1 MKDAASI
8 RLLRQELDQYYTHF
22 DSCREQLLEGLSKR
36 ISAIPED
43 DSFARKTAQIEYLAQ
58 TCPVHLFRHTPLF
71 FEIASGR
78 PRHSWGGLQ
87 SPVGTYLNQ
96 LNADQWLTP
105 YADALREDREK
116 GFMHGWNNPV
126 GIDHHCPGYD
136 NLLAL
141 GINGIIRKA
150 EAALAACND
159 PRRQSFY
166 QSVIRTNRALI
177 ALAKRFAQT
186 ARELAA
192 HSDDEALQA
201 HYLRIAETA
210 DWVPANP
217 PRTFFEALEMIFFY
231 RECVGSLEG
240 LGFSTFAQLDRL
252 LIPYYTA
259 DLAAGRITREEAE
272 SLLCDLLLYTEVRFE
287 TDRAFHETSTT
298 IELGGCDRDGIIVF
312 NELTEMILR
321 AVMHVRSI
329 NTKIN
334 CRISRRHPRAYL
346 DLIAQVQLSSLP
358 CVMMH
363 NDDVLIPARV
373 RQGEAEEDARLYVGC
388 GCHEVVLTNTEVCTR
403 ADTWI
408 NLPRIFLH
416 TLQKKQNYAS
426 FDELYSSFI
435 ADTKAY
441 YGRIVSIKNEGESH
455 WCEFAP
461 LPLYSSSLTGPL
473 ESGRDVTE
481 GGAKY
486 STTALS
492 MLGAATLIDSL
503 YSVKHLV
510 YDRKKM
516 TLSELVRIL
525 NSNFEGEEALQQYII
540 RKIPK
545 HGANSDV
552 LNAFS
557 RQVLDDLSAIA
568 GQTNAR
574 GGKYLPAFYPHDAYR
589 PLGALT
595 GATPDGRK
603 AGMPLSRGVS
613 PSEFAECDS
622 PLDII
627 HSLNHI
633 DFTQYADSFI
643 TEITLPQLE
652 QSEQGR
658 IILTAIILAFL
669 EAGGSSIQFNLTD
682 RNLLL
687 DAQAHPEQHPNLL
700 VRVCGYSAAFVH
712 LNETV
717 QREIISRAIR

>member
-8 RLLRQELDQYYTHF
+8 RLLRQEMDQYYTHF
-22 DSCREQLLEGLSKR
+22 DPCTEQLLAGLDKR
-36 ISAIPED
+36 ISAIPEGEP
-43 DSFARKTAQIEYLAQ
+43 FARKTAQIEYLAGA
-58 TCPVHLFRHTPLF
+58 CPVHLFRHTPLF
-71 FEIASGR
+71 FEISSGR

-87 SPVGTYLNQ
+87 SPVGTYLNRLTADRW
-96 LNADQWLTP
+96 LNP
-105 YADALREDREK
+105 YGDALREDREQ

-136 NLLAL
+136 HLLAL
-141 GINGIIRKA
+141 GVSGIIGRA
-150 EAALAACND
+150 ESALAACDD

-166 QSVIRTNRALI
+166 KSVIRANRALLH
-177 ALAKRFAQT
+177 LAGRFAQS
-186 ARELAA
+186 ARGLAA
-192 HSDDEALQA
+192 QSADDESRA

-210 DWVPANP
+210 EYIPANP
-217 PRTFFEALEMIFFY
+217 PRTFYEALEMIFFY

-259 DLAAGRITREEAE
+259 DLAAGRTTPEEAE

-298 IELGGCDRDGIIVF
+298 IELGGCSRDGSVIF

-321 AVMHVRSI
+321 AVMHVRSV

-334 CRISRRHPRAYL
+334 CRISKRHPRAYL
-346 DLIAQVQLSSLP
+346 DLIAQVQLSNLP

-373 RQGEAEEDARLYVGC
+373 RQGAAEEDARLYVGC

-408 NLPRIFLH
+408 SLPRIFLH
-416 TLQKKQNYAS
+416 TLETNQECAS
-426 FDELYSSFI
+426 FDELYSAFI
-435 ADTKAY
+435 ADAKAY
-441 YGRIVSIKNEGESH
+441 YERIVAIKNEGESH

-473 ESGRDVTE
+473 ETGRDVTE

-492 MLGAATLIDSL
+492 LVGAATLIDSV

-510 YDRKKM
+510 FDQKKL
-516 TLSELVRIL
+516 TISGLLRIL
-525 NSNFEGEEALQQYII
+525 DRNFKGEEALQRYIV

-557 RQVLDDLSAIA
+557 KQVLSDLSAIA

-574 GGKYLPAFYPHDAYR
+574 GGKYLPAFYPHDVYR
-589 PLGALT
+589 HFGSIT
-595 GATPDGRK
+595 GATPDGRP
-603 AGMPLSRGVS
+603 AGTPLSRGVS
-613 PSEFAECDS
+613 PSEFVECDS

-627 HSLNHI
+627 HSLRHI
-633 DFTQYADSFI
+633 DFTQYVDSFVA
-643 TEITLPQLE
+643 EITLPQLE
-652 QSEQGR
+652 PNEQGR
-658 IILTAIILAFL
+658 TVLTAIILAFL

-687 DAQAHPEQHPNLL
+687 DAQAHPEQHANLL
-700 VRVCGYSAAFVH
+700 VRVCGYSAAFIH
-712 LNETV
+712 LHEDI
-717 QREIISRAIR
+717 QREIISRAVR